1 MRIGSKIMKICRPCG
16 PTSLQLTMR

>member
-16 PTSLQLTMR
+16 PASSQSTMR

>member
-16 PTSLQLTMR
+16 PASLQLTMR